1 MNSKTLA
8 ILPLIAMVFTVGLVS
23 SVQASNWEIE
33 TTFAGDGSG
42 IGNVSENPAVAERAI
57 LRPNSYGNFQS
68 PAQTVCGVHNIE
80 LQDRTN
86 QNMCKLARKINEVI
100 EDYNKR
106 VGSDGI

>member
-8 ILPLIAMVFTVGLVS
+8 ILPLIAMVFTIGLVS

-68 PAQTVCGVHNIE
+68 PAQTVCGDHICASGEGAPV
-80 LQDRTN
+80 LSDRGYYGGYTE
-86 QNMCKLARKINEVI
+86 RKHI
-100 EDYNKR
+100 DTL
-106 VGSDGI
+106 